1 MNGKITFTIVKP
13 SAVSMGFIGPI
24 VTQITENEFK
34 VVAVKML
41 HLSKDQA
48 SSFYAIHQGKPFF
61 DGLIESI
68 TSGPVVVAVL
78 QKDNAV
84 DDYRK
89 LIGATDPAKADE
101 GTIRK
106 RFGIDMGRNAVHG
119 SDSNE
124 NAIIESRFF
133 FSDSEMFQY

>member
-106 RFGIDMGRNAVHG
+106 RYGIDMGRNAVHG
-119 SDSNE
+119 SDSDE

-133 FSDSEMFQY
+133 FSDIEMFQY

>member
-24 VTQITENEFK
+24 VTQVTENEFK

-61 DGLIESI
+61 EGLIESI

-84 DDYRK
+84 EDYRK

-119 SDSNE
+119 SDSDE

-133 FSDSEMFQY
+133 FSDIEMFLY

>member
-13 SAVSMGFIGPI
+13 AAVSMGFIGPI

-34 VVAVKML
+34 VIAVKML

-61 DGLIESI
+61 DGLLESI
-68 TSGPVVVAVL
+68 TSGPVVVAIL
-78 QKDNAV
+78 QKENAV

-89 LIGATDPAKADE
+89 LIGATDPAKANE

-119 SDSNE
+119 SDSDE

-133 FSDSEMFQY
+133 FSDIEMFQY

>member
-34 VVAVKML
+34 VIAVKML

-68 TSGPVVVAVL
+68 TSGPVVVVVL

-84 DDYRK
+84 DGYRK

-119 SDSNE
+119 SDSDE

-133 FSDSEMFQY
+133 FSDIEMFQY

>member
-24 VTQITENEFK
+24 ITQITENEFK

-106 RFGIDMGRNAVHG
+106 RYGIDMGRNAVHG
-119 SDSNE
+119 SDSDE
-124 NAIIESRFF
+124 NAIIECRFF
-133 FSDSEMFQY
+133 FSDIEMFQY

>member
-34 VVAVKML
+34 VIAVKML

-119 SDSNE
+119 SDSDE

-133 FSDSEMFQY
+133 FSDIEMFQY

>member
-89 LIGATDPAKADE
+89 LIGATDPAKANE

-106 RFGIDMGRNAVHG
+106 RYGIDMGRNAVHG
-119 SDSNE
+119 SDSDE

-133 FSDSEMFQY
+133 FSDIEMFQY